1 MKNVKECRDVNRQK
15 YQNKVGMLEEHI
27 THPLDLIALLRFGR
41 CYGSKVCVMCD
52 DSIPTF
58 LFFDGSHPYIPLHFS

>member
-1 MKNVKECRDVNRQK
+1 
-15 YQNKVGMLEEHI
+15 MLEEHI

-52 DSIPTF
+52 DSIPFVRFTSLHSFTF
-58 LFFDGSHPYIPLHFS
+58 FMKCFLLLVICTHYNSDAIIIII